1 MSLAGKQT
9 PLSLNVL
16 SSLMQ
21 SAGLTIGAYSSGYAG
36 IYTPASYTYGSIVKD
51 TYLLY
56 CFLSVF
62 NAQGKVSS
70 GTYNNIIDMGSG
82 SIRALGDSI
91 PGTFTNTIASADSK
105 YGFVAQLAKQAY
117 DELHPNAGTYSD
129 FVNSYMV
136 CHNYAT
142 SNNNVIGSMVNSAD
156 FLKGVYSN
164 MDDLTTGDITGVTLS
179 TLYWGQDLIKLGRA
193 LDLRKIATF
202 GNPAD
207 LLLTLQANN
216 AFTKAVS
223 LALLAAGLTSPEIL
237 SLLTATITATSD
249 QQKKIY
255 TAFKIVMGTD
265 LEGVLIPLN
274 CQTKGLMTLADLLD
288 PMKLFPNSYQTLT
301 VPKYNAETLP
311 TNSKTYYLLYEG
323 SGVNGQLQTYGTRLQ
338 NVLPNDLAIACDAFS
353 TTMQQIKN
361 VGSMSVQKLAQVVTN
376 LEPMKDLDLNN
387 TDVPTNQTLV
397 APALAQIANGSGT
410 SGTYTMYDFFGALV
424 GNAYKL
430 SDIKDYILKLQTTT
444 LNDIYKNLYLAVTW
458 ERATA
463 TIQYTY
469 DSISTL
475 YTTTGV
481 TITDPGGG
489 YGRGGAAAPTVT
501 VNGATVTAT
510 IGTDSSD
517 TANYGRV
524 TLLNFT
530 PGTSSTVPTISI
542 DYPPGGSSFSN
553 SIVQGYIDNAN
564 TEIAAIMT
572 ANPTDAAYLNS
583 LWNDFGAQLQKEID
597 LRSSVISSDAVGTL
611 ADIYAFVDSMNQYAT
626 ETQPEM
632 SVDVLEKIS
641 DTTTVGGR
649 SIIGLMREIRNAQR
663 VMLAGGVLDN
673 DINNTLSITFVNRLG
688 IPKVTGSAIPGS
700 LAGSPETNLIP
711 ENLDIFTYSP
721 TTVKPSIYTPNEAI
735 DNVIRCNCDC
745 WDNL

>member
-21 SAGLTIGAYSSGYAG
+21 SIGFIQGKYSSDYAG
-36 IYTPASYTYGSIVKD
+36 TYTPPVTYSYGSIVGA
-51 TYLLY
+51 TCLLDLM
-56 CFLSVF
+56 LSAIY
-62 NAQGKVSS
+62 AQGKIGSGITL
-70 GTYNNIIDMGSG
+70 GTYNNLISIGTG
-82 SIRALGDSI
+82 SIRALG
-91 PGTFTNTIASADSK
+91 NTPPTTYTTAITTDHNK
-105 YGFVAQLAKQAY
+105 FGFICQLAVQAY
-117 DELHPNAGTYSD
+117 DELHPNTGTYSD

-136 CHNYAT
+136 CHNYVD
-142 SNNNVIGSMVNSAD
+142 SNNNVISSMVNSAD

-164 MDDLTTGDITGVTLS
+164 MDDLSTGDITGVSLS
-179 TLYWGQDLIKLGRA
+179 TLYWGQDLTNVGRA
-193 LDLRKIATF
+193 LDLRKITTF

-223 LALLAAGLTSPEIL
+223 LALLATGLTSPEIL
-237 SLLTATITATSD
+237 SLLTGTITATTD

-265 LEGVLIPLN
+265 LENVLIPLN
-274 CQTKGLMTLADLLD
+274 CQTKGLSTLADLLD

-323 SGVNGQLQTYGTRLQ
+323 SGVNSQLQEYGARLL

-353 TTMQQIKN
+353 STVQQIKN
-361 VGSMSVQKLAQVVTN
+361 VATMDIQKLAQVVTN
-376 LEPMKDLDLNN
+376 IETLKDLELNN
-387 TDVPTNQTLV
+387 TDIPTNQTLV
-397 APALAQIANGSGT
+397 EPALAQIANGSGE

-424 GNAYKL
+424 GNAYTL
-430 SDIKDYILKLQTTT
+430 SEIQEYILKLQTPALST
-444 LNDIYKNLYLAVTW
+444 IYANINALLL
-458 ERATA
+458 TA
-463 TIQYTY
+463 GPYT
-469 DSISTL
+469 SL
-475 YTTTGV
+475 
-481 TITDPGGG
+481 
-489 YGRGGAAAPTVT
+489 
-501 VNGATVTAT
+501 
-510 IGTDSSD
+510 
-517 TANYGRV
+517 
-524 TLLNFT
+524 
-530 PGTSSTVPTISI
+530 
-542 DYPPGGSSFSN
+542 
-553 SIVQGYIDNAN
+553 QGLIDNAN
-564 TEIAAIMT
+564 TEIAAIMN
-572 ANPTDAAYLNS
+572 ANPTDAAYLNT
-583 LWNDFGAQLQKEID
+583 LWDDLGTQLQKEID
-597 LRSSVISSDAVGTL
+597 LRSSTISVDTVGSLT
-611 ADIYAFVDSMNQYAT
+611 DIYAFVDSINQYAT

-663 VMLAGGVLDN
+663 VMLAGGILDN
-673 DINNTLSITFVNRLG
+673 DINDKLSITFVNNLG
-688 IPKVTGSAIPGS
+688 IPKVTGAAIPGS

-711 ENLDIFTYSP
+711 ENLDIFTYAP
-721 TTVKPSIYTPNEAI
+721 TTVIPSIYTPNEAI